1 MTLVTITF
9 DPARL
14 KIKVVKGTNILKAT
28 KEAGIAMRTECGGTG
43 TCGKCKVIVPRQKAL
58 SGISAV
64 EKRHLSLH
72 ELNSGYRLA
81 CQAVPRQNVQVLI
94 PLESR
99 IGERRILTHGVERR
113 TKLNPLVRKFHVK
126 LNKPTLSDP
135 VPDYERLKSAL
146 LAVSNTDFADIEY
159 AILERLPDILRDA
172 DWDVTVTVWNMH
184 RIIDIERGDTTHAL
198 FGFAVDIGTSK
209 IVGHLVDLN
218 TGKTASTGRTENP
231 QLAYGAD
238 IITRIAF
245 AMEDKENLQ
254 TLQKIVLEAINKIL
268 AQVCAEAKVDQ
279 HQVYET
285 VVVGNTAMHHLCLG
299 IQPKYTALSPYVPAV
314 KKRLDISNRE
324 LGLNTKPESV
334 VSFLPNIAGFVGAD
348 ALADVL
354 ATGFHRLKKTSMLID
369 IGTNTEIFVGNG
381 QDTLTCSC
389 ASGPAF
395 EGARIKHGMKAEV
408 GAIERIHIKPD
419 LEVEFKTIGN
429 VQPTGLCGSA
439 MIDVV
444 AEMFKRGLID
454 SKGRFSQRL
463 KTRRLR
469 KTDKQTEFVIA
480 WANENPT
487 KKNIV
492 MTQRDIGEI
501 QLAKAAIFAGS
512 SILMKIQNLN
522 PKELEKVL
530 VAGAFGNYINPTNAR
545 LIGLV
550 PDVPT
555 DKIEFVGNAAI
566 EGAKMA
572 LLSMEM
578 RKAAEQLSDEIRYVE
593 LAMRPE
599 FGKELADALFIPHR
613 DLKRF
618 PSLSKTS

>member
-1 MTLVTITF
+1 
-9 DPARL
+9 
-14 KIKVVKGTNILKAT
+14 
-28 KEAGIAMRTECGGTG
+28 
-43 TCGKCKVIVPRQKAL
+43 
-58 SGISAV
+58 
-64 EKRHLSLH
+64 
-72 ELNSGYRLA
+72 
-81 CQAVPRQNVQVLI
+81 
-94 PLESR
+94 
-99 IGERRILTHGVERR
+99 
-113 TKLNPLVRKFHVK
+113 
-126 LNKPTLSDP
+126 
-135 VPDYERLKSAL
+135 
-146 LAVSNTDFADIEY
+146 
-159 AILERLPDILRDA
+159 
-172 DWDVTVTVWNMH
+172 
-184 RIIDIERGDTTHAL
+184 
-198 FGFAVDIGTSK
+198 
-209 IVGHLVDLN
+209 
-218 TGKTASTGRTENP
+218 
-231 QLAYGAD
+231 
-238 IITRIAF
+238 
-245 AMEDKENLQ
+245 
-254 TLQKIVLEAINKIL
+254 
-268 AQVCAEAKVDQ
+268 
-279 HQVYET
+279 
-285 VVVGNTAMHHLCLG
+285 
-299 IQPKYTALSPYVPAV
+299 
-314 KKRLDISNRE
+314 
-324 LGLNTKPESV
+324 V

-381 QDTLTCSC
+381 QDILTCSC

-429 VQPTGLCGSA
+429 VKPTGLCGSA

-492 MTQRDIGEI
+492 MTQRDIVEI

-618 PSLSKTS
+618 PSLRKTL